1 MPDPETPVDLAA
13 LARDIAIEYLRLPQ
27 ILTAHGISDEMWA
40 EISANTAFINMAAQM
55 KREWASASNAK
66 ERVKMKAATAV
77 EALMPTMLEEI
88 VKATTPASQKN
99 DIYKTMVRLGEL
111 ENTRADLNPTGER
124 FVFNL
129 NINPGGA
136 PTVTVETP
144 PPKTIEGEV
153 VPTP

>member
-1 MPDPETPVDLAA
+1 MPDPTPSVDLAA

-27 ILTAHGISDEMWA
+27 ILAAHGISDEMWA
-40 EISANTAFINMAAQM
+40 EISANTQFINMAAQM

-88 VKATTPASQKN
+88 VKSTTPASQKN
-99 DIYKTMVRLGEL
+99 DIYKTMVKLGEL
-111 ENTRADLNPTGER
+111 EYGNKDLNPTGER

-129 NINPGGA
+129 NIAPGVA

-144 PPKTIEGEV
+144 PKLIEGEV
-153 VPTP
+153 VP